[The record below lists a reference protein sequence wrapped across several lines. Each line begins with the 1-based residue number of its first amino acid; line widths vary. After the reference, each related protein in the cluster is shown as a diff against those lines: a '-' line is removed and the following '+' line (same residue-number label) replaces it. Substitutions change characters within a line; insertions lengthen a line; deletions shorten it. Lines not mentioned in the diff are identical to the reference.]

1 MPLDNARVMSAA
13 GKLIMNPGTTV
24 LSEMIEKS
32 RFGPSNSALGFFL
45 ADQAHFRAQL
55 NRASFAFAHRLS
67 DHPLLQLPQLSRL
80 ARLLEP
86 AGYFHYEERGEDG
99 LESGW
104 APGAA
109 EPRWPLEESVLR
121 IGESCSWIILKHA
134 NQDPEYRELLTQC
147 MLEIGQLSGWD
158 LARET
163 SAWEAQVMITSPR
176 QVTAY
181 HMDNECNFL
190 LQVAGEKTINI
201 FDQTDRAVLT
211 EEELEDFWTGNQ
223 NAARYKPDLQER
235 ARVYQL
241 APGRAVHLPINAP
254 HWLKNGDNISISLS
268 VNCEIPGYTARRV
281 FRVNHNLR
289 KLGVTPLPPG
299 RSMTRDAV
307 KNVTVIGAG
316 KVTKALK
323 SFARSRRGTPGRR

>member
-1 MPLDNARVMSAA
+1 MTLNDQEAPVGPANAAV
-13 GKLIMNPGTTV
+13 
-24 LSEMIEKS
+24 
-32 RFGPSNSALGFFL
+32 GFFL
-45 ADQAHFRAQL
+45 VDQASFRAQL
-55 NRASFAFAHRLS
+55 NRRSFAFAHRLS
-67 DHPLLQLPQLSRL
+67 DHPLLQLSRLSRL

-86 AGYFHYEERGEDG
+86 GGHFHYEERGEEV
-99 LESGW
+99 LETGW

-109 EPRWPLEESVLR
+109 APRWSLEESVLR
-121 IGESCSWIILKHA
+121 IGESGSWIILKHA
-134 NQDPEYRELLTQC
+134 DHDPEYRELLTQC
-147 MLEIGQLSGWD
+147 MLEIGQLSDWD

-163 SAWEAQVMITSPR
+163 CAWEAQVMITSPR

-190 LQVAGEKTINI
+190 LQLAGEKTINI

-281 FRVNHNLR
+281 FRVNHYLR

-323 SFARSRRGTPGRR
+323 SLARSRR